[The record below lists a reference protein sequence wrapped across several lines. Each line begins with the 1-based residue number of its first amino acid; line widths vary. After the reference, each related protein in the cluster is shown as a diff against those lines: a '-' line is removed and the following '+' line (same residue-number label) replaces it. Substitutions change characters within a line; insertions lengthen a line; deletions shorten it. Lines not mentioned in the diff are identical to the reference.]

1 MIQLDPEVWAKRIMG
16 SILIP
21 LAVLVGAQAAQCYSV
36 GKSQT
41 SLLFY
46 NLNFFWLQIRPGYSS
61 CVKLHNQKNFR
72 HLIIF

>member
-1 MIQLDPEVWAKRIMG
+1 MIQLDPEVWAKRIMV

-21 LAVLVGAQAAQCYSV
+21 LAILVGAQAAQCYSV

-46 NLNFFWLQIRPGYSS
+46 NLNFFLASDPPW
-61 CVKLHNQKNFR
+61 
-72 HLIIF
+72 IFILCKTA

>member
-36 GKSQT
+36 GKNQT

-46 NLNFFWLQIRPGYSS
+46 NFNFCLASDPAW
-61 CVKLHNQKNFR
+61 
-72 HLIIF
+72 IFILCKTA